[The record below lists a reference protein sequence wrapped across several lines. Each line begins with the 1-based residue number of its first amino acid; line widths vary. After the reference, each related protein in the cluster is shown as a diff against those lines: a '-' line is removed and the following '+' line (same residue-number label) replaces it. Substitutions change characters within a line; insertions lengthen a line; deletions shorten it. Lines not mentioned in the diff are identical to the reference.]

1 MMSDRRQA
9 LAGLSVL
16 LWSGAG
22 VARETRSPGTGLPG
36 SVARR
41 STERSVALDWCAV
54 VTDAMT
60 IGRSPPTVASR
71 ALSMVYEATYNAW
84 ACFDRD
90 ARQTLPGLPRVRDA
104 AIRDAMASL
113 AVSAA
118 ARDVLSNL
126 YADQAERFAD
136 QWQRHKARWW
146 NEAGV
151 VAAPVALQVGELC
164 ASRLLQQ
171 RLQDGSNQTGD
182 LASGAYA
189 DYTGYKPVN
198 SPDLVV
204 DPMRWQP
211 LRVSNGQGD
220 LVDQK
225 CTTPHWGLVRPF
237 ALPAGSSFR
246 PSLSRLA
253 PSVAEVQDVLRRSA
267 TLGDL
272 EKANADFWAG
282 RPGSPPPP
290 GIWNQIAAQV
300 AAEDG
305 QTLSQDVKMLFLL
318 GQAMLD
324 TSIAV
329 WDTKVFYDTVRPITW
344 IRNAL
349 QGQMVWGWAGPGAG
363 TQFIRAEDWRPYQPE
378 TFVTPPFQEIVSGH
392 SAFSAAAAAC
402 LGAWRGDSFELRA
415 MVPAGSSEVEPGAPS
430 RDVVLRWSGLRDAAN
445 AAGLSRR
452 QGGITSLKATSRAE
466 RWGSAWPVACSIA
479 PARCSDRAIGP
490 SLRTS
495 LADPAWRVFRPS
507 GHASSL
513 QSPASPGNP
522 RSTSGWHFRETTD
535 NHEED
540 RETQPFSPSYPSLD
554 PGFCHVPG
562 SLAGMVGQRNPVLS
576 GARLLPGRARG
587 PIAGLLL
594 ATGAHVPGGQRRP
607 RGCVCGP
614 DPGDVDGSIRQDR
627 RKRASHH

>member
-1 MMSDRRQA
+1 M
-9 LAGLSVL
+9 
-16 LWSGAG
+16 
-22 VARETRSPGTGLPG
+22 
-36 SVARR
+36 
-41 STERSVALDWCAV
+41 TEAMAV
-54 VTDAMT
+54 
-60 IGRSPPTVASR
+60 GRSAPTVASR

-90 ARQTLPGLPRVRDA
+90 ARQTLPGLPRERDPVSREA
-104 AIRDAMASL
+104 LASL

-126 YADQAERFAD
+126 YADQTERFAD
-136 QWQRHKARWW
+136 QWERHKARWW
-146 NEAGV
+146 KEAGV
-151 VAAPVALQVGELC
+151 VAAPVALRVGELC

-204 DPMRWQP
+204 DPLRWQP
-211 LRVSNGQGD
+211 LRVSNGQGG

-237 ALPAGSSFR
+237 ALPAGSIFR

-253 PSVAEVQDVLRRSA
+253 PSVADVQDVLRRSA

-290 GIWNQIAAQV
+290 GIWNQIAAQI

-305 QTLSQDVKMLFLL
+305 QSLSQDVKMLFLL

-329 WDTKVFYDTVRPITW
+329 WDAKVHYDSVRPITW
-344 IRNAL
+344 IRTAL
-349 QGQMVWGWAGPGAG
+349 QGQMVRAWAGPGAG
-363 TQFIRAEDWRPYQPE
+363 TQFVRAEDWLPFQPE

-392 SAFSAAAAAC
+392 SAFSAAAAGC
-402 LGAWRGDSFELRA
+402 LGAWRGDHFELRA
-415 MVPAGSSEVEPGAPS
+415 VVPAGSSEVEPGSPS
-430 RDVVLRWSGLRDAAN
+430 REVTLRWSSLREAAE

-452 QGGITSLKATSRAE
+452 QGGIHFIQGDLKGRELGLRVARRVLERAGVLFGAGSQAVRAE
-466 RWGSAWPVACSIA
+466 E
-479 PARCSDRAIGP
+479 
-490 SLRTS
+490 
-495 LADPAWRVFRPS
+495 
-507 GHASSL
+507 
-513 QSPASPGNP
+513 PG
-522 RSTSGWHFRETTD
+522 
-535 NHEED
+535 
-540 RETQPFSPSYPSLD
+540 
-554 PGFCHVPG
+554 
-562 SLAGMVGQRNPVLS
+562 
-576 GARLLPGRARG
+576 
-587 PIAGLLL
+587 
-594 ATGAHVPGGQRRP
+594 
-607 RGCVCGP
+607 
-614 DPGDVDGSIRQDR
+614 
-627 RKRASHH
+627 